1 MFRACELVVINKVDL
16 LQYLDFDVDRLEAN
30 ILQVNPQA
38 TVMRVSAK
46 TGEGVD
52 EFRTWMKALPA
63 RFFEDDDH
71 DHDHAHGHDHGHDHD
86 HEAAPA

>member
-1 MFRACELVVINKVDL
+1 
-16 LQYLDFDVDRLEAN
+16 
-30 ILQVNPQA
+30 
-38 TVMRVSAK
+38 MRVSAK